1 MISVI
6 LPTYNRAKEI
16 PKSIESI
23 LNQTYQNFELIIIDD
38 GSTDNTQEVVAR
50 YQDKRIRYIKNM
62 TSKHGVSVARNIGI
76 RESVGKYITF
86 NDSDDVF
93 YPDKLEKQLAFL
105 ESEKA
110 DVTFCAVCKNKQ
122 IIPDLKFIQKDC
134 TLERIL
140 EASFTTTQALFGKA
154 VCFRECMF
162 DEQIRRNV
170 DWELVIRLLIG
181 YKVIFQKEV
190 LAELI
195 VTEVSISADSNN
207 AVVSMNY
214 ILDKYRELYAQYPN
228 SRKKMELAIKYQTAL
243 AKDIELLAR
252 TKEDKS
258 AQITFRWMQY
268 RLRRYIYILRIMFLA

>member
-122 IIPDLKFIQKDC
+122 IIPDLKFTQRDC

-140 EASFTTTQALFGKA
+140 EASFTTTQALDRK
-154 VCFRECMF
+154 
-162 DEQIRRNV
+162 
-170 DWELVIRLLIG
+170 
-181 YKVIFQKEV
+181 
-190 LAELI
+190 
-195 VTEVSISADSNN
+195 S
-207 AVVSMNY
+207 VV
-214 ILDKYRELYAQYPN
+214 
-228 SRKKMELAIKYQTAL
+228 
-243 AKDIELLAR
+243 
-252 TKEDKS
+252 
-258 AQITFRWMQY
+258 
-268 RLRRYIYILRIMFLA
+268 

>member
-122 IIPDLKFIQKDC
+122 IIPDLKFTQRDC

-140 EASFTTTQALFGKA
+140 EASFTTTQALFGKV

-162 DEQIRRNV
+162 DEQISRNV
-170 DWELVIRLLIG
+170 DWELVIRLIKE

-190 LAELI
+190 LAKLI
-195 VTEVSISADSNN
+195 VTEVSISADANN

-214 ILDKYRELYAQYPN
+214 ILDKYRELYDQYSN
-228 SRKKMELAIKYQTAL
+228 SQKKMKLAIKYQTAL
-243 AKDIELLAR
+243 AKDIELLAIM
-252 TKEDKS
+252 KS
-258 AQITFRWMQY
+258 NKSVLASFRWIQY
-268 RLRRYIYILRIMFLA
+268 RLKRYIYILRIICTS

>member
-23 LNQTYQNFELIIIDD
+23 LNQTYKDFELIIIDD
-38 GSTDNTQEVVAR
+38 GSTDNTQEVVAG
-50 YQDKRIRYIKNM
+50 YQDKRIRYIQNT

-76 RESVGKYITF
+76 RESTGEYITF

-93 YPDKLEKQLAFL
+93 YPDKLEKQSAFL
-105 ESEKA
+105 EREKA

-122 IIPDLKFIQKDC
+122 IIPDAKFTQRDC

-162 DEQIRRNV
+162 DEQISRNV
-170 DWELVIRLLIG
+170 DWELVIRLIKG

-190 LAELI
+190 LAKLI
-195 VTEVSISADSNN
+195 ATEISISADSNN

-214 ILDKYRELYAQYPN
+214 ILDKYRELYNQYPN
-228 SRKKMELAIKYQTAL
+228 SRKKMKLAIKYQTAL

-252 TKEDKS
+252 MKTDKS
-258 AQITFRWMQY
+258 MQAAFRWIQY
-268 RLRRYIYILRIMFLA
+268 RLKRYLYILLIMLFT

>member
-23 LNQTYQNFELIIIDD
+23 LNQTYKDFELIIIDD
-38 GSTDNTQEVVAR
+38 GSTDNTQEVVAG
-50 YQDKRIRYIKNM
+50 YQDKRIRYIKNT

-76 RESVGKYITF
+76 RESTGEYITF

-93 YPDKLEKQLAFL
+93 YLDKLEKQLAFL
-105 ESEKA
+105 EREKA
-110 DVTFCAVCKNKQ
+110 DVTFCAVYKNKQ
-122 IIPDLKFIQKDC
+122 IIPDAKFTQKDC

-154 VCFRECMF
+154 VCFRESMF
-162 DEQIRRNV
+162 DEQIGRNV
-170 DWELVIRLLIG
+170 DWELVIRLIKE

-190 LAELI
+190 LAKLI
-195 VTEVSISADSNN
+195 ATEVSISADSNN

-214 ILDKYRELYAQYPN
+214 ILNKYGKLYDQYPN
-228 SRKKMELAIKYQTAL
+228 SRKKMKLAIKYQTAL

-252 TKEDKS
+252 MKTDKS
-258 AQITFRWMQY
+258 MQTASRWIQY
-268 RLRRYIYILRIMFLA
+268 RLKRYLYILQIICSS